1 MLLHNLKIAM
11 RNLLKY
17 KLQNLISIIALAVG
31 IVTLTATH
39 FIVKHMGAPSIS
51 EEEYYDRCYS
61 VEVVDINAPEV
72 KYATDETETKNLS
85 FGDKVHSITDEI
97 LSALTSNGNLPGV
110 EKIHENRSAS
120 SGYLMSSD
128 QEFLLP
134 DSTVRSGHYNFFVV
148 DADRLQFFGIRSAV
162 TGEHLPVLNDK
173 EVFISE
179 PQAREVFGEQ
189 NPIGCTVTMKI
200 LGKYFTVTVRDVIKS
215 NKIADDLDN
224 YMFVYLKDEPYG
236 GRYVSELLIQL
247 AENATLESVHAEIN
261 RRLAPHGLKARIRAL
276 RDVHAETVG
285 VQIVSRNVVYAI
297 SALIL
302 VAALIGFLKMQ
313 LQLFSMRQREVAL
326 RRVHGATKRSIFMLF
341 FCEVALILLLT
352 SGTAILLAQWLS
364 NYAETYM
371 MQFLSPFGWY
381 IEGIYESVVVISLV
395 TFLICTLVVGISTRR
410 QLRQRQGMAIL
421 LHKNR
426 KHTLRNTM
434 LGVQFVISITF
445 LGGTLSMTQF
455 VNRMMESYNVPENDD
470 FYAECIQVKPFH
482 EEDGQKLWEYLRS
495 GENYDIKHYFCI
507 EDQAFT
513 PIEEVSNNP
522 EMVKETGRSY
532 WKCRELAD
540 TSYFAFWQRPIKW
553 ILPPEERYNCL
564 LLSDTLYSELKKRG
578 ITDSGVLHIK
588 EGEPYRIGGTY
599 AIAPYTA
606 SKWVTALQEMAL
618 IRDGNQRS
626 GEIVPTKYSEF
637 VIVPKD
643 GKYNKVFADLT
654 ELMARINPKPV
665 NPVVIN
671 LREQMTAELS
681 LLENMQRGAWI
692 LTTICAIICLMSIW
706 SSISL
711 DTRSRQKEVALRKVH
726 GAKRGDIALLFGRLY
741 LWLIG
746 VASSVS
752 ILPILLFNGLVQD
765 TAYSEEISPKLLSP
779 VPPILGSIL
788 ITALVVCL
796 IVGHHIRGVMKIKPA
811 DMIAKE

>member
-1 MLLHNLKIAM
+1 MTHNLKIAI
-11 RNLLKY
+11 RNLSKY
-17 KLQNLISIIALAVG
+17 KVQNLISIIALAVG

-51 EEEYYDRCYS
+51 EEEYYNRCYL
-61 VEVVDINAPEV
+61 VKIVDINAPDV
-72 KYATDETETKNLS
+72 KYATDETETKNMS
-85 FGDKVHSITDEI
+85 FGNKVHPITVEI

-120 SGYLMSSD
+120 SGYLMVSD

-134 DSTVRSGHYNFFVV
+134 DSTVRTGQYNFFVV

-179 PQAREVFGEQ
+179 LQAREVFGGQ

-200 LGKYFTVTVRDVIKS
+200 LGKYFTVTVRDVIKN
-215 NKIADDLDN
+215 NKIADYIDN

-236 GRYVSELLIQL
+236 GRYVPELLIQL

-313 LQLFSMRQREVAL
+313 LQLFGMRQREVAL

-352 SGTAILLAQWLS
+352 FGTAILLAQWLS
-364 NYAETYM
+364 GYAETYM

-410 QLRQRQGMAIL
+410 QLNQRQGMAIQ

-445 LGGTLSMTQF
+445 LGGTLSLTQF
-455 VNRMMESYNVPENDD
+455 INRMMESYNVPENDD

-507 EDQAFT
+507 EDQTFL
-513 PIEEVSNNP
+513 PIEEVSNSP
-522 EMVKETGRSY
+522 ELVEELRRSH
-532 WKCRELAD
+532 WRCRELAD
-540 TSYFAFWQRPIKW
+540 TSYFAFWKRPIKW

-626 GEIVPTKYSEF
+626 DEIVQTKYSEF
-637 VIVPKD
+637 VIVPRE
-643 GKYNKVFADLT
+643 GKYNKVFTDLT

-671 LREQMTAELS
+671 LREQLADEIY

-692 LTTICAIICLMSIW
+692 LTGICLIICLMGIW
-706 SSISL
+706 STIAL
-711 DTRSRQKEVALRKVH
+711 DTRSRQKEVAIRKVH

-746 VASSVS
+746 VAS
-752 ILPILLFNGLVQD
+752 ILAIPAVILFSQFLKEWAISEMIPQHLISPIL
-765 TAYSEEISPKLLSP
+765 
-779 VPPILGSIL
+779 PILGSIG
-788 ITALVVCL
+788 ITSIVILLVVSL
-796 IVGHHIRGVMKIKPA
+796 HVRKVIKQHPA
-811 DMIAKE
+811 DIIAKE

>member
-1 MLLHNLKIAM
+1 MTHNLKIAF

-17 KLQNLISIIALAVG
+17 KVQNLISIIALAVG

-51 EEEYYDRCYS
+51 EEEYYDRCYL
-61 VEVVDINAPEV
+61 VKIVDINAPDV
-72 KYATDETETKNLS
+72 KYATDETETKNMS
-85 FGDKVHSITDEI
+85 FGNKVHPITVEI

-120 SGYLMSSD
+120 SGYLMVSD

-134 DSTVRSGHYNFFVV
+134 DSTVRTGQYNFFVV

-179 PQAREVFGEQ
+179 LQAREVFGGQ

-200 LGKYFTVTVRDVIKS
+200 LGKYFTVTVRDVIKN
-215 NKIADDLDN
+215 NKIADYIDN

-236 GRYVSELLIQL
+236 GRYVPELLIQL

-276 RDVHAETVG
+276 RDVYAETVG

-341 FCEVALILLLT
+341 LCEVALILLLT
-352 SGTAILLAQWLS
+352 SGTAMLLAQWLS
-364 NYAETYM
+364 GYAETYM
-371 MQFLSPFGWY
+371 MQFLNPFGWY

-395 TFLICTLVVGISTRR
+395 TFLICTLVVGICTRR
-410 QLRQRQGMAIL
+410 QLNQRQGMAIQ

-445 LGGTLSMTQF
+445 LCGTLSLTQF

-495 GENYDIKHYFCI
+495 RENYDIKHYFCI
-507 EDQAFT
+507 EDQTFL
-513 PIEEVSNNP
+513 PIEEVSNSP
-522 EMVKETGRSY
+522 ELVEELRRSH
-532 WKCRELAD
+532 WRCRELAD

-599 AIAPYTA
+599 AIAPYIA

-626 GEIVPTKYSEF
+626 DEIVQTKYSEF
-637 VIVPKD
+637 VIVPRE
-643 GKYNKVFADLT
+643 GKYNKVFTDLT
-654 ELMARINPKPV
+654 ELMARINAKPV

-671 LREQMTAELS
+671 LREQLADEIY

-692 LTTICAIICLMSIW
+692 LTGICLIICLMGIW
-706 SSISL
+706 STIAL
-711 DTRSRQKEVALRKVH
+711 DTRSRQKEVAIRKVH

-746 VASSVS
+746 VAS
-752 ILPILLFNGLVQD
+752 ILAIPAVILFSQFLKEW
-765 TAYSEEISPKLLSP
+765 AISEMIPQHLISPVL
-779 VPPILGSIL
+779 PILGSIG
-788 ITALVVCL
+788 ITSIVILLVVSL
-796 IVGHHIRGVMKIKPA
+796 HVRKVIKQHPA
-811 DMIAKE
+811 DIIAKE

>member
-1 MLLHNLKIAM
+1 MLIHYLKIAI
-11 RNLLKY
+11 RNLSKY
-17 KLQNLISIIALAVG
+17 KVQNLISIIALAVG

-51 EEEYYDRCYS
+51 EEEYYNRCYL
-61 VEVVDINAPEV
+61 VEIVDINAPDV
-72 KYATDETETKNLS
+72 KYATDETETKNMS
-85 FGDKVHSITDEI
+85 FGNKVHPITVEI

-120 SGYLMSSD
+120 SGYLMVSD

-134 DSTVRSGHYNFFVV
+134 DSTVRTGQYNFFVV

-179 PQAREVFGEQ
+179 LQAREVFGGQ

-200 LGKYFTVTVRDVIKS
+200 LGKYFTVTVRDVIKN
-215 NKIADDLDN
+215 NKIADYIDN

-236 GRYVSELLIQL
+236 GRYVPELLIQL

-313 LQLFSMRQREVAL
+313 LQLFGMRQREVAL

-341 FCEVALILLLT
+341 FCEVTLILLLT
-352 SGTAILLAQWLS
+352 SGTAMLLAQWLS
-364 NYAETYM
+364 GYAETYM

-410 QLRQRQGMAIL
+410 QLNQRQGMAIQ

-445 LGGTLSMTQF
+445 LGGTLSLTQF

-507 EDQAFT
+507 EDQTFL
-513 PIEEVSNNP
+513 PIEEVSNSP
-522 EMVKETGRSY
+522 ELVEELRRSH
-532 WKCRELAD
+532 WRCCELAD

-626 GEIVPTKYSEF
+626 DEIVQTKYSEF
-637 VIVPKD
+637 VIVPRE
-643 GKYNKVFADLT
+643 GKYNKVFTDLT

-671 LREQMTAELS
+671 LREQLADEIY

-692 LTTICAIICLMSIW
+692 LTGICLIICLMGIW
-706 SSISL
+706 STIAL
-711 DTRSRQKEVALRKVH
+711 DTRSRQKEVAIRKVH
-726 GAKRGDIALLFGRLY
+726 GAKRKDIAMLFGRLY

-746 VASSVS
+746 VAS
-752 ILPILLFNGLVQD
+752 ILAIPAVILFSKFLKEWAISEMIPQHLISPIL
-765 TAYSEEISPKLLSP
+765 
-779 VPPILGSIL
+779 PILGSIG
-788 ITALVVCL
+788 ITSIVILLVVYL
-796 IVGHHIRGVMKIKPA
+796 HVRRVMKQKPA
-811 DMIAKE
+811 EIIAKE